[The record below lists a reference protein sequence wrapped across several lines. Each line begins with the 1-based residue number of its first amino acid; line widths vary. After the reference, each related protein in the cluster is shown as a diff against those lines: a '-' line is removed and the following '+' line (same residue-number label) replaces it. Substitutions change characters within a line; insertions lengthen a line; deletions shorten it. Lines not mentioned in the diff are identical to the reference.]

1 MDDDFRLFS
10 PLEQSSSPVHDRKL
24 KRLKKVSSISSDD
37 VIAKPVSEQVL
48 ASSEVLESNE
58 EPLRFEAGKELDSG
72 FVEEGSGSEGENG
85 EDPGGEQGEEIG
97 DRKVDESFDSE
108 GQNEESLQ
116 FNLGR
121 ELNNRFDEVR
131 PSTKRVLEF
140 GGDGEDPSGE
150 MREETGDLRMGEP
163 ERKLGNSED
172 LGQKRVK
179 RKKRLESVADDG
191 RPDAHASEIR
201 MTKKVLNGTII
212 MNCFRIWFSI
222 C

>member
-1 MDDDFRLFS
+1 MDDDFQLVS

-37 VIAKPVSEQVL
+37 VIAKPVSEHVL

-72 FVEEGSGSEGENG
+72 FVEEGSGSGSEGKNG

-121 ELNNRFDEVR
+121 ELNYRFDEDR

-140 GGDGEDPSGE
+140 GGDGEDSVK
-150 MREETGDLRMGEP
+150 
-163 ERKLGNSED
+163 ER
-172 LGQKRVK
+172 
-179 RKKRLESVADDG
+179 
-191 RPDAHASEIR
+191 
-201 MTKKVLNGTII
+201 
-212 MNCFRIWFSI
+212 
-222 C
+222 